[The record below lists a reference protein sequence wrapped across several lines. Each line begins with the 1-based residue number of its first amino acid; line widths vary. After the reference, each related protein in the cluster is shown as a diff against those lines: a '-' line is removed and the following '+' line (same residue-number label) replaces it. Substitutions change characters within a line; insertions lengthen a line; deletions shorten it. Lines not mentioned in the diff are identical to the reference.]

1 MIITAI
7 SSLFGYCFTFPGF
20 PMWLIPH
27 SMDWNVERKE
37 HCNDSG
43 HIEDVAGARA
53 IRHSED

>member
-1 MIITAI
+1 MIIAAI

-27 SMDWNVERKE
+27 SMDWNVEHNV
-37 HCNDSG
+37 HCNGSD

-53 IRHSED
+53 IRHSEG